1 MKNINK
7 NCKNNIDKL
16 MDFIPL
22 YINDEQEVEFL
33 SHYQKTIEICF
44 ENELYQNAYI
54 DCHIVFMYILYT
66 YMIRIRNKDVQKFYL
81 CIFCV
86 NDDVKKGWND
96 SNSPFVFSSYNER
109 SIFNF
114 LKLINLDEKLINKYK
129 KIVDYRN
136 KLLHASGKI
145 MKNGIIEFN
154 DRLQELIECLDN
166 INLKIEDE
174 TCFLIYTKF
183 LNEYGK
189 SNLNL
194 KDDELKEYIIDNL
207 IRPNH
212 LSFVDMKKI
221 SEIKYKDYTGFIYK
235 KKFKNL
241 KKVVDESRILL

>member
-86 NDDVKKGWND
+86 NDDVKKGWKD

-154 DRLQELIECLDN
+154 
-166 INLKIEDE
+166 
-174 TCFLIYTKF
+174 YTKF

-194 KDDELKEYIIDNL
+194 KDDELQEYIIDNL

-241 KKVVDESRILL
+241 ILYINKEYGKKLIKFRYVISE